1 MKNGKKPTRYQ
12 KVLIQSHGLD
22 PDNWLV
28 IKDYTNKI
36 EVISRNELLKAGTK
50 KLKTRFLLKSVL

>member
-28 IKDYTNKI
+28 VKDQIDKI
-36 EVISRNELLKAGTK
+36 EVISRNELAKTGTK
-50 KLKTRFLLKSVL
+50 KLRTRFLLKSVI